1 MAPARVG
8 SDRAWFCVLAAPLEC
23 KKYEVDTFRGCDDQ
37 TALNYCEKV
46 TEPDNTLCR
55 SECSAA

>member
-1 MAPARVG
+1 M
-8 SDRAWFCVLAAPLEC
+8 LAAPLEC

-37 TALNYCEKV
+37 TALNYCDKV